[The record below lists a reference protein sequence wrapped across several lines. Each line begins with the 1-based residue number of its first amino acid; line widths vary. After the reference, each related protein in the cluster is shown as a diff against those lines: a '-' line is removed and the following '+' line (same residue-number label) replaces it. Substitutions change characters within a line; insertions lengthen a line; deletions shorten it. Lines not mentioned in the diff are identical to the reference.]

1 MSARMKRK
9 AQPAKFDRCVKAV
22 KKKGGAVSPYAVCAR
37 TRNAALPYPGALRL
51 ASPDAT
57 PKAIAAAKRGL
68 RSGQFG
74 SLPRR
79 KNPADKAA
87 EAFREFTGRDSTE
100 TIKVTKQI
108 HFHHHLFEV
117 GKLRK
122 LVIETVDGRYRVTL
136 SKMGGAILA
145 ANEAA
150 ILDSLQNGRKLT
162 QLFVEGG
169 DQQVDLRQFGIDPKN
184 AHELETLGRAT
195 LIDYHQ
201 VKDHL
206 GDEGGDATYRHKF
219 RQTRIGDRH
228 VTLRVAKYPDVI
240 YRVLDEQLEFSGG
253 SYEIRAEGIDK

>member
-1 MSARMKRK
+1 MKRK

-22 KKKGGAVSPYAVCAR
+22 KKKGGVVSPYAVCAR
-37 TRNAALPYPGALRL
+37 TRNAALPYPGALKL

-117 GKLRK
+117 GKLR
-122 LVIETVDGRYRVTL
+122 
-136 SKMGGAILA
+136 
-145 ANEAA
+145 
-150 ILDSLQNGRKLT
+150 
-162 QLFVEGG
+162 
-169 DQQVDLRQFGIDPKN
+169 
-184 AHELETLGRAT
+184 
-195 LIDYHQ
+195 
-201 VKDHL
+201 
-206 GDEGGDATYRHKF
+206 
-219 RQTRIGDRH
+219 
-228 VTLRVAKYPDVI
+228 
-240 YRVLDEQLEFSGG
+240 
-253 SYEIRAEGIDK
+253 